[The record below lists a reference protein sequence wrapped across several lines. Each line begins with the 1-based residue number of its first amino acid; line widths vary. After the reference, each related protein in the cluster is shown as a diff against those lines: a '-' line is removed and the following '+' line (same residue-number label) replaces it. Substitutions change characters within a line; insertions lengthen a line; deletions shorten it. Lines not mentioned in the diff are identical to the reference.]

1 MKTILLPLLGTGGN
15 SAPLALAARVAA
27 LFDAHIAGL
36 HIRRDTVE
44 EISTITMGEGA
55 VTQDMWDIVEG
66 ENAKCASAAKST
78 FESFCGRNALPVIPP
93 SDCSRAMSAS
103 WRSYEGDLRAGIIAE
118 ARVRDLVV
126 TGRDEQ
132 PFGLPAAMLADIVMQ
147 SGRPVLLVPRKIPA
161 ATGNVVA
168 IAWKNTAESARA
180 LTAAMPFLR
189 KAKRVVVLAVAEGA
203 AAPAQAESAGALAGQ
218 LRWHLKEAPEV
229 CAVTAG
235 RHRVSTAL
243 VGAAVSAGADLL
255 ISGAYGHSRAREFIL
270 GGVTQELLEG
280 CELPVLLTH

>member
-1 MKTILLPLLGTGGN
+1 M
-15 SAPLALAARVAA
+15 AA

-168 IAWKNTAESARA
+168 IAWKNTAEFRARAHSCDALPAQGQTRRRARRRRRRGRAGASRIRRRARRPIALAPEGSARS
-180 LTAAMPFLR
+180 
-189 KAKRVVVLAVAEGA
+189 LA
-203 AAPAQAESAGALAGQ
+203 
-218 LRWHLKEAPEV
+218 
-229 CAVTAG
+229 AVTAG

-270 GGVTQELLEG
+270 GGVTQGSSKAARLR
-280 CELPVLLTH
+280 CC